1 MSGKASSWAG
11 REGVAYWSSIWSSPV
26 RCLAIIAT
34 TVLVACLAGV
44 TIFAISYPVT
54 SARFPAFEMTYEDMS
69 FTADTRHRHTVVYHL
84 IYESDRNWNQAWVSS
99 TTDDGAGIRTTTN
112 AERLYGPSSSPGYHV
127 PGPWWLVDEQEYIG
141 RGRFLPLAIVASER
155 IGPDKSDD
163 GRAYQVVTITRAGE
177 QTEMRFDAATGI
189 PVRYELRLW
198 GEVVSRHTVTSLVL
212 ADGQKI
218 R

>member
-1 MSGKASSWAG
+1 MT
-11 REGVAYWSSIWSSPV
+11 YWSSVWSSPV
-26 RCLAIIAT
+26 RRLAIIAT
-34 TVLVACLAGV
+34 TALVAVLAGI

-69 FTADTRHRHTVVYHL
+69 FTTDTRHTVVYHL
-84 IYESDRNWNQAWVSS
+84 VYENDRNWNQAWVSS
-99 TTDDGAGIRTTTN
+99 TTDDGTGFRTTTN
-112 AERLYGPSSSPGYHV
+112 AERLYGPSSPPGYHF
-127 PGPWWLVDEQEYIG
+127 PGPWWLVDEQGYIG
-141 RGRFLPLAIVASER
+141 RGQLLSLAIVASER

-212 ADGQKI
+212 ADGRKI

>member
-1 MSGKASSWAG
+1 MSGKTSSWAG
-11 REGVAYWSSIWSSPV
+11 REGVAYWSGVWSSPV
-26 RCLAIIAT
+26 RRLAIIAT
-34 TVLVACLAGV
+34 TVLVTCLAGV
-44 TIFAISYPVT
+44 TIFAVSYPVT

-84 IYESDRNWNQAWVSS
+84 IYESDRNWNQARVST
-99 TTDDGAGIRTTTN
+99 TTDDGIGLRTTTN
-112 AERLYGPSSSPGYHV
+112 AERLYGPTSPPGYHF

-189 PVRYELRLW
+189 PVRYELRFW
-198 GEVVSRHTVTSLVL
+198 GAVVRRHTVTSLVL
-212 ADGQKI
+212 ANGRKI